1 MELFDPHLNQWLLNK
16 FEIYKD
22 LRARDSAYWSK
33 KYQMYV
39 ITRYED
45 VVFAL
50 ANAEIFSSA
59 QGNLIMESP
68 GRFGNTLGASDN
80 PTHNVFKNIVIKAY
94 SKDNIERIAK
104 CFSEKAQTLLSV
116 KHTLDMSMV
125 IDELSAWVAAEII
138 NLPYDK
144 EEIKNLII
152 DIQHHSSR
160 CVSENVDDAAYN
172 KFVSIVNSLIK
183 QNITPTGPGIYKE
196 FLTNNPENVT
206 SKSLFTGPT
215 ISGASS
221 LTGGLQFLTLDLFRE
236 KQLDMLLNDR
246 SLIPNAVNESLRF
259 HASTGRFSRTVT
271 QPITMHGVDLKP
283 GDRVAL
289 CLESANRDP
298 LKFPNP
304 DRFILDRNT
313 SGHVAFGHGVH
324 ACIALAISKNL
335 MQSWLEIL
343 LDSYGP
349 YKVDTQNSDLK
360 YVLTASGNDDMIT
373 NIKIS
378 SAK

>member
-1 MELFDPHLNQWLLNK
+1 M
-16 FEIYKD
+16 
-22 LRARDSAYWSK
+22 
-33 KYQMYV
+33 
-39 ITRYED
+39 
-45 VVFAL
+45 
-50 ANAEIFSSA
+50 
-59 QGNLIMESP
+59 
-68 GRFGNTLGASDN
+68 
-80 PTHNVFKNIVIKAY
+80 
-94 SKDNIERIAK
+94 
-104 CFSEKAQTLLSV
+104 
-116 KHTLDMSMV
+116 
-125 IDELSAWVAAEII
+125 
-138 NLPYDK
+138 
-144 EEIKNLII
+144 
-152 DIQHHSSR
+152 
-160 CVSENVDDAAYN
+160 
-172 KFVSIVNSLIK
+172 
-183 QNITPTGPGIYKE
+183 
-196 FLTNNPENVT
+196 
-206 SKSLFTGPT
+206 FTGPT

>member
-160 CVSENVDDAAYN
+160 
-172 KFVSIVNSLIK
+172 
-183 QNITPTGPGIYKE
+183 
-196 FLTNNPENVT
+196 
-206 SKSLFTGPT
+206 
-215 ISGASS
+215 
-221 LTGGLQFLTLDLFRE
+221 
-236 KQLDMLLNDR
+236 
-246 SLIPNAVNESLRF
+246 
-259 HASTGRFSRTVT
+259 
-271 QPITMHGVDLKP
+271 
-283 GDRVAL
+283 
-289 CLESANRDP
+289 
-298 LKFPNP
+298 
-304 DRFILDRNT
+304 
-313 SGHVAFGHGVH
+313 
-324 ACIALAISKNL
+324 
-335 MQSWLEIL
+335 
-343 LDSYGP
+343 
-349 YKVDTQNSDLK
+349 
-360 YVLTASGNDDMIT
+360 
-373 NIKIS
+373 
-378 SAK
+378 